1 MNKIILI
8 TGATSGIGKASAK
21 RLAKKGHRLI
31 LCGRREDKLIA
42 LEKTLSNYTEIKS
55 LSFDVRFSNEVF
67 HKINS
72 LPESWRNIDVL
83 INNAGNAHGL
93 SPINEGITD
102 DWNAMIDGN
111 IKGVLYLTKAII
123 PQMINRESG
132 HIINISS
139 IAGKQ
144 TYENGAVY
152 CASKKAVEA
161 LSEGMRLD
169 LSKHQIKV
177 SNIAPGAVETNFSM
191 IRFKGDVEKSKKVY
205 QGYSPLIADDIADL
219 IEYIIHAPKRVNI
232 ADVSILPSAQS
243 SASNIYKQKNHSIN

>member
-1 MNKIILI
+1 
-8 TGATSGIGKASAK
+8 
-21 RLAKKGHRLI
+21 
-31 LCGRREDKLIA
+31 
-42 LEKTLSNYTEIKS
+42 
-55 LSFDVRFSNEVF
+55 
-67 HKINS
+67 
-72 LPESWRNIDVL
+72 
-83 INNAGNAHGL
+83 
-93 SPINEGITD
+93 
-102 DWNAMIDGN
+102 MIDGN

-169 LSKHQIKV
+169 LSKHQIRV
-177 SNIAPGAVETNFSM
+177 SNIAPGAVETDFSM

-243 SASNIYKQKNHSIN
+243 SASIIYKQKNHSIN